1 MGLELGLGLV
11 RLHSVEEV
19 SVGVAEQKGL
29 AARRAPASTAHPGS
43 SPEARV
49 AAALQVEHAVAAVQM
64 AHAEVGL
71 TPRRARTNPR
81 PADAHEVGRGG
92 EAEARVLELGQRV
105 VGEELEAELVAVR
118 PWLGLGVGLGLGIGA
133 GVGVGVGVGVGLE
146 LALPLPLTRRRPH
159 RGCPAR

>member
-1 MGLELGLGLV
+1 M
-11 RLHSVEEV
+11 RLHGVEEV

-29 AARRAPASTAHPGS
+29 AACRAPASTAHPGS

-49 AAALQVEHAVAAVQM
+49 AAGLQVEHAVAAVQM

-92 EAEARVLELGQRV
+92 ETEARVLELIQRV

-118 PWLGLGVGLGLGIGA
+118 PWLELGLGVGLGLGIG
-133 GVGVGVGVGVGLE
+133 VGLG
-146 LALPLPLTRRRPH
+146 LGL
-159 RGCPAR
+159 G

>member
-1 MGLELGLGLV
+1 M
-11 RLHSVEEV
+11 

-29 AARRAPASTAHPGS
+29 AARRAPACAAHPGS

-49 AAALQVEHAVAAVQM
+49 AAGLQVEHAVAAVQM

-92 EAEARVLELGQRV
+92 ETEARVLELGQRV

-118 PWLGLGVGLGLGIGA
+118 PWLGVGVGVGLGLGT
-133 GVGVGVGVGVGLE
+133 GVGVGVGLGLGLE
-146 LALPLPLTRRRPH
+146 LGLGLGLGLGWEPILIKP
-159 RGCPAR
+159 